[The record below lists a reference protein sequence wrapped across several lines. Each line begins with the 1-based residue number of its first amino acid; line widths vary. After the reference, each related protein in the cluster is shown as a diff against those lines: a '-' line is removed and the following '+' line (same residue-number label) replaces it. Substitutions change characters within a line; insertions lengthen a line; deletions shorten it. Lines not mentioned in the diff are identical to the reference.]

1 MVKANETRED
11 EGAHSEFELG
21 VGVQVALENGR
32 AMQWTWHHD
41 GSVGF
46 VKRHLYHM
54 RYIPAGAVGGARWQ
68 MTVQVTSYNRW
79 KDGRG
84 ACRYMGSRRRPEMKD
99 LSTPFIQQSS
109 ESGDARQ

>member
-68 MTVQVTSYNRW
+68 MTAQVTSYNLEGW
-79 KDGRG
+79 KGG
-84 ACRYMGSRRRPEMKD
+84 MSLHGIEEK
-99 LSTPFIQQSS
+99 T
-109 ESGDARQ
+109 